1 MIKRIKFKIKKGD
14 TVEVVS
20 GEYKGKNGIV
30 SSIKKESNKLIIEN
44 INIKTKH
51 VKPKQTD
58 EKGYI
63 KKIEGPIHYSN
74 VKLIK
79 KR

>member
-1 MIKRIKFKIKKGD
+1 MRKTKLKIKKGD
-14 TVEVVS
+14 TVEVLS
-20 GEYKGKNGIV
+20 GKYKGENGIV
-30 SSIKKESNKLIIEN
+30 YSVNKDHDKLIIEN

-51 VKPKQTD
+51 VKPRQTD

-79 KR
+79 KI